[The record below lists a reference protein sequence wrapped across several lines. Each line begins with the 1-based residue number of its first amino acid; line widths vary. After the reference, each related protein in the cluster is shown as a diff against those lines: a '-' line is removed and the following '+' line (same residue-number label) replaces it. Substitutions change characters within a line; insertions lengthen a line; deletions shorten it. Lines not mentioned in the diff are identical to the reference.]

1 MKLIRIL
8 SDATADCAWLLSDF
22 GVAQRQNDIGMKS
35 SSNLLTTIIIKRSLI
50 SHRILIDLGI
60 NLVSEMSGSVDS
72 AHSAHRLD
80 FCQAMTEFKLMFPDM
95 DERVIEA
102 VLRANGGA
110 VDATVD
116 QLLTMNIDSDQP
128 AAAVATSDAPRP
140 QSSATVNR
148 LLELIGRSRVCMHN
162 LFL

>member
-1 MKLIRIL
+1 
-8 SDATADCAWLLSDF
+8 
-22 GVAQRQNDIGMKS
+22 
-35 SSNLLTTIIIKRSLI
+35 
-50 SHRILIDLGI
+50 
-60 NLVSEMSGSVDS
+60 MSGSVDS

-128 AAAVATSDAPRP
+128 AAVATSDGPRP
-140 QSSATVNR
+140 QSSAKVNR
-148 LLELIGRSRVCMHN
+148 LLELIGRNRVCT
-162 LFL
+162 

>member
-1 MKLIRIL
+1 
-8 SDATADCAWLLSDF
+8 
-22 GVAQRQNDIGMKS
+22 
-35 SSNLLTTIIIKRSLI
+35 
-50 SHRILIDLGI
+50 
-60 NLVSEMSGSVDS
+60 MSGSVDS